1 MEKHQAVVL
10 AAVEDEEAV
19 ERKRNLRK
27 QLPVLASLVVQEVLV
42 TLKMEPE
49 ALWEELVV
57 LKNVQ
62 KWEPWVLLQCGV
74 LMEEGGQQEEDP
86 EALLG

>member
-1 MEKHQAVVL
+1 MSLEKHQAVVL

-27 QLPVLASLVVQEVLV
+27 QLPVLASLAVQEVLV

-62 KWEPWVLLQCGV
+62 KWEP
-74 LMEEGGQQEEDP
+74 
-86 EALLG
+86 